1 MESARSLVHRFRC
14 LQIADALEASFPL
27 AVSLTPAEPAI
38 WAYSLFHCRCKNY
51 LTQPGCI
58 FIHVNA
64 YSCIMSKLTRQ
75 QLILQLI
82 ENGNVASQED
92 LRRALVRH
100 GQKVTQATLSRDIH
114 ELGIVKT
121 ANGYARANDVNA
133 EAALPAA
140 ERLVREFVLS
150 VREAQNQ
157 LVIKTSVGSAQPV
170 AAALDAEGWEEMLG
184 TIAGDDT
191 ILIICE
197 NSRDAERVAG
207 RIREMLA

>member
-1 MESARSLVHRFRC
+1 
-14 LQIADALEASFPL
+14 
-27 AVSLTPAEPAI
+27 
-38 WAYSLFHCRCKNY
+38 
-51 LTQPGCI
+51 
-58 FIHVNA
+58 
-64 YSCIMSKLTRQ
+64 MSKLTRQ
-75 QLILQLI
+75 QLILRLI

-100 GQKVTQATLSRDIH
+100 GQRVTQATLSRDIH

-197 NSRDAERVAG
+197 NSREAERVAG

>member
-1 MESARSLVHRFRC
+1 M
-14 LQIADALEASFPL
+14 
-27 AVSLTPAEPAI
+27 
-38 WAYSLFHCRCKNY
+38 
-51 LTQPGCI
+51 
-58 FIHVNA
+58 
-64 YSCIMSKLTRQ
+64 
-75 QLILQLI
+75 ILQLI
-82 ENGNVASQED
+82 ENGKVANQED
-92 LRRALVRH
+92 LRRALARQ
-100 GQKVTQATLSRDIH
+100 GQQVTQATLSRDIH

-121 ANGYARANDVNA
+121 GNGYVVTTQAGG
-133 EAALPAA
+133 EAGLPSA

-157 LVIKTSVGSAQPV
+157 LVLKTSVGSAQPV

-197 NSRDAERVAG
+197 NKHHAERVAN

>member
-1 MESARSLVHRFRC
+1 
-14 LQIADALEASFPL
+14 
-27 AVSLTPAEPAI
+27 
-38 WAYSLFHCRCKNY
+38 
-51 LTQPGCI
+51 
-58 FIHVNA
+58 
-64 YSCIMSKLTRQ
+64 MSKLTRQ

-82 ENGNVASQED
+82 ENGKVANQED
-92 LRRALVRH
+92 LRRALARQ
-100 GQKVTQATLSRDIH
+100 GQQVTQATLSRDIH

-121 ANGYARANDVNA
+121 GNGYSLPTQAAG
-133 EAALPAA
+133 EAGLPSS

-157 LVIKTSVGSAQPV
+157 LVLKTSVGSAQPV

-184 TIAGDDT
+184 SIAGDDT

-197 NSRDAERVAG
+197 NKHHAERVAN

>member
-1 MESARSLVHRFRC
+1 
-14 LQIADALEASFPL
+14 
-27 AVSLTPAEPAI
+27 
-38 WAYSLFHCRCKNY
+38 
-51 LTQPGCI
+51 
-58 FIHVNA
+58 
-64 YSCIMSKLTRQ
+64 MSKLTRQ

-121 ANGYARANDVNA
+121 VNGYARANDVNA

>member
-1 MESARSLVHRFRC
+1 
-14 LQIADALEASFPL
+14 
-27 AVSLTPAEPAI
+27 
-38 WAYSLFHCRCKNY
+38 
-51 LTQPGCI
+51 
-58 FIHVNA
+58 
-64 YSCIMSKLTRQ
+64 MSKLTRQ

-82 ENGNVASQED
+82 ENGNMASQED
-92 LRRALVRH
+92 LRRALARH
-100 GQKVTQATLSRDIH
+100 SQRVTQATLSRDIH

-121 ANGYARANDVNA
+121 GEGYVRAQA
-133 EAALPAA
+133 ATEGALPSA

-157 LVIKTSVGSAQPV
+157 LVLKTSVGSAQPV
-170 AAALDAEGWEEMLG
+170 AAALDAEGWEESLG

-197 NSRDAERVAG
+197 NKFAAERVAD

>member
-1 MESARSLVHRFRC
+1 
-14 LQIADALEASFPL
+14 
-27 AVSLTPAEPAI
+27 
-38 WAYSLFHCRCKNY
+38 
-51 LTQPGCI
+51 
-58 FIHVNA
+58 
-64 YSCIMSKLTRQ
+64 MSKLTRQ

-82 ENGNVASQED
+82 ENENVASQED
-92 LRRALVRH
+92 LRRGLVRY

-114 ELGIVKT
+114 ELGLVKT
-121 ANGYARANDVNA
+121 ANGYARPGDAAA
-133 EAALPAA
+133 EAALPAT

-157 LVIKTSVGSAQPV
+157 LVLKTSVGSAQPV
-170 AAALDAEGWEEMLG
+170 AAALDSEGWEEILG

>member
-1 MESARSLVHRFRC
+1 
-14 LQIADALEASFPL
+14 
-27 AVSLTPAEPAI
+27 
-38 WAYSLFHCRCKNY
+38 
-51 LTQPGCI
+51 
-58 FIHVNA
+58 
-64 YSCIMSKLTRQ
+64 MSKLTRQ

-82 ENGNVASQED
+82 ENGNVANQED
-92 LRRALVRH
+92 LRRALARH
-100 GQKVTQATLSRDIH
+100 GQRVTQATLSRDIH

-121 ANGYARANDVNA
+121 GNGYVRANEAAA
-133 EAALPAA
+133 EAGLPAT

-170 AAALDAEGWEEMLG
+170 AAALDAEGWEEVLG

-197 NSRDAERVAG
+197 TNRDAERVAG

>member
-1 MESARSLVHRFRC
+1 
-14 LQIADALEASFPL
+14 
-27 AVSLTPAEPAI
+27 
-38 WAYSLFHCRCKNY
+38 
-51 LTQPGCI
+51 
-58 FIHVNA
+58 
-64 YSCIMSKLTRQ
+64 MSKLTRQ

-92 LRRALVRH
+92 LRRALARH
-100 GQKVTQATLSRDIH
+100 SQRVTQATLSRDIH

-121 ANGYARANDVNA
+121 ADGYARAQAAA
-133 EAALPAA
+133 EPVFPSA

-157 LVIKTSVGSAQPV
+157 LVLKTSVGSAQPV
-170 AAALDAEGWEEMLG
+170 AAALDAEEWEESLG
-184 TIAGDDT
+184 SVAGDDT

-197 NSRDAERVAG
+197 NKNDAERVAN

>member
-1 MESARSLVHRFRC
+1 
-14 LQIADALEASFPL
+14 
-27 AVSLTPAEPAI
+27 
-38 WAYSLFHCRCKNY
+38 
-51 LTQPGCI
+51 
-58 FIHVNA
+58 
-64 YSCIMSKLTRQ
+64 MSKLTRQ

-121 ANGYARANDVNA
+121 ASGYARANDVNA

-170 AAALDAEGWEEMLG
+170 AAALDAEGWAEMLG

>member
-1 MESARSLVHRFRC
+1 
-14 LQIADALEASFPL
+14 
-27 AVSLTPAEPAI
+27 
-38 WAYSLFHCRCKNY
+38 
-51 LTQPGCI
+51 
-58 FIHVNA
+58 
-64 YSCIMSKLTRQ
+64 MSKLTRQ

-82 ENGNVASQED
+82 ENGNMASQED
-92 LRRALVRH
+92 LRRGLARH

-121 ANGYARANDVNA
+121 VNGYARPGEAVA
-133 EAALPAA
+133 EAALPAT

-157 LVIKTSVGSAQPV
+157 LVLKTSVGSAQPV
-170 AAALDAEGWEEMLG
+170 AAALDGEGWDEVLG

-197 NSRDAERVAG
+197 NNRDAERVAG

>member
-1 MESARSLVHRFRC
+1 
-14 LQIADALEASFPL
+14 
-27 AVSLTPAEPAI
+27 
-38 WAYSLFHCRCKNY
+38 
-51 LTQPGCI
+51 
-58 FIHVNA
+58 
-64 YSCIMSKLTRQ
+64 MSKLTRQ

-92 LRRALVRH
+92 LRRGLARH

-121 ANGYARANDVNA
+121 VNGYARPGDATL
-133 EAALPAA
+133 EAALPAT

-157 LVIKTSVGSAQPV
+157 LVLKTSVGSAQPV
-170 AAALDAEGWEEMLG
+170 AAALDGEGFDEVLG

-197 NSRDAERVAG
+197 NSRDAERIAG